1 VICASLGLAIAV
13 AFLPVAGHAGEPPF
27 PARPVRLVVPFAPGA
42 AQDLLGR
49 LIAQQLGDAYGQ
61 TFVVGNRPGAGSSIG
76 ADIVAKSPADGH
88 TLLLANEALAI
99 NAALQP
105 RLPFRADRD
114 LTPIALVVTTPR
126 VFVAGPGTPGET
138 LKDLLATARAKP
150 GAVRYGSSGVGTGGH
165 LAGALMASM
174 GKVEMT
180 HVPYKGA
187 APAITDVMGGRT
199 EIVAATILTVQPLIQ
214 AGRLRPLAVTAP
226 KRSAALPSVPT
237 VAESGLPGYEAIA
250 WSMLMTPSGSPDQVV
265 QSLYRRL
272 AGALG
277 TAEVRKRLA
286 ADGADPSGAG
296 PAETARYLRT
306 ELTRWR
312 SVVQEARLRAD

>member
-1 VICASLGLAIAV
+1 MNHANLAFAFAVGL
-13 AFLPVAGHAGEPPF
+13 LPVTARPGETPY

-49 LIAQQLGDAYGQ
+49 LIAQQLGEAYGQ
-61 TFVVGNRPGAGSSIG
+61 TFVVDNRPGAGSSIG
-76 ADIVAKSPADGH
+76 AEIVAKSPADGH

-99 NAALQP
+99 NAAVQP

-114 LTPIALVVTTPR
+114 FTPVGLVVTTPR

-138 LKDLLATARAKP
+138 LKELLATARTKP
-150 GAVRYGSSGVGTGGH
+150 GAIRYGSSGIGTGGH

-174 GKVEMT
+174 GKVNMT
-180 HVPYKGA
+180 HIPYKGA
-187 APAITDVMGGRT
+187 APAITDVMGGRI

-226 KRSAALPSVPT
+226 RRSAALPAVPT

-250 WSMLMTPSGSPDQVV
+250 WSMLMTPAGTPVQVV
-265 QSLYRRL
+265 QSLYGRL

-277 TAEVRKRLA
+277 TAEVQKRLV

-296 PAETARYLRT
+296 PAETAEYLRT
-306 ELTRWR
+306 ELARWT
-312 SVVQEARLRAD
+312 SVVQAVRLRAE

>member
-1 VICASLGLAIAV
+1 
-13 AFLPVAGHAGEPPF
+13 
-27 PARPVRLVVPFAPGA
+27 
-42 AQDLLGR
+42 
-49 LIAQQLGDAYGQ
+49 
-61 TFVVGNRPGAGSSIG
+61 
-76 ADIVAKSPADGH
+76 
-88 TLLLANEALAI
+88 
-99 NAALQP
+99 
-105 RLPFRADRD
+105 
-114 LTPIALVVTTPR
+114 
-126 VFVAGPGTPGET
+126 
-138 LKDLLATARAKP
+138 
-150 GAVRYGSSGVGTGGH
+150 
-165 LAGALMASM
+165 
-174 GKVEMT
+174 MT